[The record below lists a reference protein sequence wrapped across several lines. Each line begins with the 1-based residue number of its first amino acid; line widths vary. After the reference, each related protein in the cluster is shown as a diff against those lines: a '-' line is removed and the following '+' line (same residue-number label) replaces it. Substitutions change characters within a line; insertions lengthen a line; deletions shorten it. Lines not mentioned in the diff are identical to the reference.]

1 MNNYVIVG
9 SPFIPGV
16 FKSRELLLD
25 YLRDKRTLI
34 ITKNFETRG
43 YWTASIMRSI
53 GINPMTVST
62 DEDLKLIEHMDKHI
76 SYLNFFVSNKDV
88 DKILNKH
95 FDAIIIDEAWALISC
110 VGVCCWITTLK
121 TANPDCQLFIY
132 SATNG
137 NGFVDRVDSRYLP
150 LVYIEEKHLE
160 YELTKG
166 EKPKEDLPPTINIH
180 IYKKDINSL
189 SEIVPVYMRPYPYSS
204 AKIFESV
211 DCDRFTSSILTHER
225 MPDSIRCYT
234 SIPRAIDLLDRAID
248 ILTTAMAFDPIP
260 LYGRRLT
267 IAGQQ
272 LEALF
277 DNQSVR
283 RFNELYNCHSGRDS
297 KNIIFCDKGRSDLP
311 QIRTAS
317 NFYVKDM
324 FSDGS
329 IGYSM
334 TWFKSNKISTLCIE
348 KDGYLPPDDVL
359 AEAHNIFI
367 LDKRRHNKD
376 FISSLCSGITTD
388 TEIVIP
394 CVAKTADES
403 NVVKALSGLDNLM
416 FNVIK
421 HDLPS

>member
-43 YWTASIMRSI
+43 YWTAAIMRTI

-62 DEDLKLIEHMDKHI
+62 QDDLKLIEHMDKHI

-88 DKILNKH
+88 DKILSKH
-95 FDAIIIDEAWALISC
+95 FDAIIVDEAWGLVSC
-110 VGVCCWITTLK
+110 VGCCCWITTLK

-137 NGFVDRVDSRYLP
+137 NGFVDRVDTRYLP
-150 LVYIEEKHLE
+150 LVYIDEKNLE
-160 YELTKG
+160 QELAKD
-166 EKPKEDLPPTINIH
+166 ESPKEDLPPVVNVH
-180 IYKKDINSL
+180 VYKKNIDSL
-189 SEIVPVYMRPYPYSS
+189 SEIVPVYIRPYPYSS

-211 DCDRFTSSILTHER
+211 DCDRFISSILTQEKA
-225 MPDSIRCYT
+225 PDSIRCYT
-234 SIPRAIDLLDRAID
+234 SIPRAIDLLDRATD
-248 ILTTAMAFDPIP
+248 VLTTAMAFDPRPI
-260 LYGRRLT
+260 YGRRLS
-267 IAGQQ
+267 IIGQQ

-283 RFNELYNCHSGRDS
+283 RLNELYNCYDGRES

-311 QIRTAS
+311 AIRSAS
-317 NFYVKDM
+317 NFYVKDS
-324 FSDGS
+324 FAEGS

-348 KDGYLPPDDVL
+348 KEGYFPPDDVL

-367 LDKRRHNKD
+367 LDSRRHKKD
-376 FISSLCSGITTD
+376 FIDALLGKITTD

-403 NVVKALSGLDNLM
+403 NVVNALSGLDNLM

>member
-43 YWTASIMRSI
+43 YWTAAIMRTI

-62 DEDLKLIEHMDKHI
+62 QDDLKLIEHMDKHI

-88 DKILNKH
+88 DKILSKH
-95 FDAIIIDEAWALISC
+95 FDAIIVDEAWGLVSC
-110 VGVCCWITTLK
+110 VGCCCWITTLK

-137 NGFVDRVDSRYLP
+137 NGFVDRVDTRYLP
-150 LVYIEEKHLE
+150 LVYIDEKNLE
-160 YELTKG
+160 QELAKD
-166 EKPKEDLPPTINIH
+166 ESPKEDLPPVVNVH
-180 IYKKDINSL
+180 VYKKNIDSL
-189 SEIVPVYMRPYPYSS
+189 SEIVPVYIRPYPYSS

-211 DCDRFTSSILTHER
+211 DCDRFISSILTQEKA
-225 MPDSIRCYT
+225 PDSIRCYT
-234 SIPRAIDLLDRAID
+234 SIPRAIDLLDRATD
-248 ILTTAMAFDPIP
+248 VLTTAMAFDPRPI
-260 LYGRRLT
+260 YGRRLS
-267 IAGQQ
+267 IIGQQ

-283 RFNELYNCHSGRDS
+283 RLNELYNCYDGRES

-311 QIRTAS
+311 TIRSAS
-317 NFYVKDM
+317 NFYVKDS
-324 FSDGS
+324 FAEGS

-348 KDGYLPPDDVL
+348 KEGYFPPDDVL

-367 LDKRRHNKD
+367 LDSRRHKKD
-376 FISSLCSGITTD
+376 FIDALLGKITTD

-403 NVVKALSGLDNLM
+403 NVVNALSGLDNLM